1 MIRLVWCGYGDG
13 MMFEVVK
20 YVGMI
25 MFLKKKNWNVKEYL
39 RKVLLIF
46 WFRNILSI
54 IIEVF
59 IWEVKF
65 WFL

>member
-1 MIRLVWCGYGDG
+1 MIRLVWCGYG

-65 WFL
+65 CFL